1 MNHRALWGFSAAWL
15 AGLAAAALSATPA
28 LAQNYPTKPVRL
40 IIPFPPGGATDIL
53 GRVMAQK
60 LTDQLGQPVV
70 VENRPG
76 AGGAIGSEMTAKA
89 PPDGYTIQMA
99 TVSTHSIGPALN
111 PKMPYNVK
119 RDFAPVIH
127 LADSTNVL
135 IVSPSLPVNNVK
147 ELIAYG
153 KANPGKL
160 NYGSSGNGTIVH
172 MTGEM
177 FKMDAGIFAVHI
189 PYKGTALAIP
199 DLIAGQISF
208 MFDNVSSALPHVKSG
223 KVKTFAV
230 SQLKRSTLLPDVP
243 TMDEAGVKGFES
255 NTYFGVFAPANTPA
269 AIVQKLNAEINQALQ
284 SADFRERLASNGA
297 EPTGGTPE
305 QFARVIERE
314 AVKYAAVIKR
324 AGIKPE

>member
-1 MNHRALWGFSAAWL
+1 LLRLLVL
-15 AGLAAAALSATPA
+15 ACLAAAAG
-28 LAQNYPTKPVRL
+28 LAQAQSGTERPDRSVGWPTRPLRL
-40 IIPFPPGGATDIL
+40 VAPYAAGGPIDISARL
-53 GRVMAQK
+53 LAAK
-60 LTDQLGQPVV
+60 LQDFLGQPVV

-111 PKMPYNVK
+111 PKTPYNVK
-119 RDFAPVIH
+119 RDFVPVIH

-135 IVSPSLPVNNVK
+135 IVAPNLPVNNLK

-160 NYGSSGNGTIVH
+160 NFSSSGNGTIVH

-177 FKMDAGIFAVHI
+177 FKMQTGIFAVHI

-208 MFDNVSSALPHVKSG
+208 MFDNVSSALPHVKGG
-223 KVKTFAV
+223 KVKTFGV
-230 SQLKRSTLLPDVP
+230 SQLKRSPLMPEIP
-243 TMDEAGVKGFES
+243 TMDEAGLKGFES
-255 NTYFGVFAPANTPA
+255 NTFFGVFAPAGTPA
-269 AIVQKLNAEINQALQ
+269 PIVQRLNAEINKALQ
-284 SADFRERLASNGA
+284 TQEFRERLAANGA
-297 EPTGGTPE
+297 EPVGGTPE
-305 QFARVIERE
+305 QFARVIDSE